1 MTNRLRTV
9 REKLGLSQEAAARL
23 LNVSLQSV
31 NRWERG
37 KWEPSTGN
45 DTVLALLPIL
55 AAGEVPKPCA
65 TAKREGFNIAFLS
78 RHVRGCPDCRLAVA
92 YLTSVAK

>member
-37 KWEPSTGN
+37 KFEPTTGN
-45 DTVLALLPIL
+45 DTVLALLPII
-55 AAGEVPKPCA
+55 AAGGVPKPCA
-65 TAKREGFNIAFLS
+65 ASRVTFAVVPIAGWPL
-78 RHVRGCPDCRLAVA
+78 LI
-92 YLTSVAK
+92 